1 MRFFLLGGFVLLF
14 FAACSSTRLVRPL
27 KEKEVAVGFDFGGP
41 LIDFAGLV
49 IPIPFTSLTG
59 AYGISPEL
67 TAFGSVHTTAAAAGV
82 FQMELGVVRSIL
94 PELETTPRRF
104 NVSIAPV
111 LHLMARQS
119 FRLYP
124 EIDINAYWQ
133 YSAKRAHFAYFSVA
147 NWFDLWNLSAHGQT
161 NRERYIP
168 NFALG
173 HTFVT
178 KKMRYT
184 LEARWL
190 APFSSNQNIV
200 VGYNG
205 IGTQGA
211 IGVYFSVYRS
221 F

>member
-1 MRFFLLGGFVLLF
+1 MLLLLCSLG
-14 FAACSSTRLVRPL
+14 ACSSTRLVRPL
-27 KEKEVAVGFDFGGP
+27 EQGQAAVGFDFGGP

-49 IPIPFTSLTG
+49 IPVPFTSVTG
-59 AYGISPEL
+59 AYGVTGDL
-67 TAFGSVHTTAAAAGV
+67 TAFGSVHATAAAAGV
-82 FQMELGVVRSIL
+82 FQMELGVVKSLL
-94 PELETTPRRF
+94 PESVEAPRRF

-111 LHLMARQS
+111 VHLMARQS

-124 EIDINAYWQ
+124 EIDINAYWR
-133 YSAKRAHFAYFSVA
+133 YGKRVGNFAYVSVS
-147 NWFDLWNLSAHGQT
+147 NWFDFWAQSAHGQV

-168 NFALG
+168 NLALG

-178 KKMRYT
+178 PKMRYT

-190 APFSSNQNIV
+190 APFSSNANIV

-205 IGTQGA
+205 IGGQGSL
-211 IGVYFSVYRS
+211 GVYFSVYRY